1 MRGALRREHPA
12 QGIEPIVHATEMQAN
27 LETLSALERKLSVS
41 LPATDIDHEVE
52 NRLKRLSRTVRMHGF
67 RPGKVPLKV
76 VEQHYG
82 PQVRQEVLGDAM
94 QKSFGEAV
102 RQQNLRVAGY
112 PKFEV
117 APRSDGAVEFQYSAT
132 FEIYPEVAVGDISGK
147 VIERPALE
155 VSEAEV
161 DKTIEIMRKQRARY
175 EPVERAAQTGDRVTI
190 DFRGTLDGAEFPG
203 ASGTGQL
210 AVLGEG
216 RLLPDFESG
225 VIGMKPGET
234 KAFDVRFPGD
244 YHGRE
249 VAGKTARFEVSLGQV
264 AAPHLPEIDAEF
276 AKSLGVASGDVIRM
290 RAEIKANLGR
300 EVKAK
305 LKGRLRDQV
314 MDALLDVTRIEA
326 PRSLVTIEVERLQAG
341 ARQELATRGVKV
353 TQDTPLPADL
363 FEQQARRRVAL
374 GLILGELVKTHNLV
388 PKPEQVRRL
397 VEEQAESYERP
408 EEVVK
413 WFYAAPERLRDIES
427 AALEDNVVAWA
438 LGVARVTDKNV
449 DFDELMGKR

>member
-1 MRGALRREHPA
+1 
-12 QGIEPIVHATEMQAN
+12 MQAN

-52 NRLKRLSRTVRMHGF
+52 SRLRRLSRTVKMHGF

-132 FEIYPEVAVGDISGK
+132 FEIYPEVTVGDITGK
-147 VIERPALE
+147 DIERPALE
-155 VSEAEV
+155 VGEAEV
-161 DKTIEIMRKQRARY
+161 DKTIEIMRKQRVRY

-190 DFRGTLDGAEFPG
+190 DFRGSLDGAEFPG
-203 ASGTGQL
+203 SSAKGQQ
-210 AVLGEG
+210 AVLGNS

-234 KAFDVRFPGD
+234 KSFDVSFPGD

-249 VAGKTARFEVSLGQV
+249 VAGKSARFEVTVSQI
-264 AAPHLPEIDAEF
+264 ARPHLPDVDGGF
-276 AKSLGVASGDVIRM
+276 AKSLGIADGDLTRM
-290 RAEIKANLGR
+290 RAEIKANLER

-305 LKGRLRDQV
+305 LKSRLRDQV
-314 MDALLDVTRIEA
+314 MQALLDATRIEA
-326 PRSLVTIEVERLQAG
+326 PRSLVNIEIERLQAG
-341 ARQELATRGVKV
+341 ARQELASRGVKV
-353 TQDTPLPADL
+353 TQETPLPTDL
-363 FEQQARRRVAL
+363 FEQQARRRVTL
-374 GLILGELVKTHNLV
+374 GLILGELVKMHNLV

-397 VEEQAESYERP
+397 VEEQAESFERP

-413 WFYAAPERLRDIES
+413 WYYAAPERLRDVES

-438 LGVARVTDKNV
+438 LGVARVTDKRV
-449 DFDELMGKR
+449 DFDELMGKQ